1 MNINNN
7 YNSSPLSIKQKTFE
21 EIINEFGLES
31 SKLIGFIEN
40 INKNNNKMM
49 NNNKISQQIFL
60 NFYSN
65 PQIFYTILL
74 TLEKKYKE
82 ENDYRTMYI
91 EDILLFLFG
100 YYDEMDNIKFQI
112 YNEEYDDLLD
122 NASEILMNNKNEMII
137 PYSLYEF
144 QIYIKYI

>member
-82 ENDYRTMYI
+82 ENHYRILYI
-91 EDILLFLFG
+91 EDILLFFFG
-100 YYDEMDNIKFQI
+100 YYD
-112 YNEEYDDLLD
+112 
-122 NASEILMNNKNEMII
+122 
-137 PYSLYEF
+137 
-144 QIYIKYI
+144 